1 MASPRRSRSKVPL
14 PKGFGAL
21 WSTVA
26 LDLVGFGMVIPI
38 LGVYATDFG
47 ASGFE
52 VGLLVAA
59 YSAAQFLFSPVW
71 GRLSDRIGRRPVL
84 VISLVGSALGSL
96 LTGLAPTLI
105 WLYLGRIVDGAS
117 GASVAVAQA
126 SATDLADESER
137 PRLMGLLGA
146 AFALGFVLGP
156 ALGGLAGLVNRRLP
170 FYIAAALAAV
180 NAVAAW
186 IRVPETNPRHLASKR
201 PVIARRE
208 LFRGTLAQ
216 LVVVAFLAISAF
228 SGFEAT
234 FAILTEDRFGWTQAT
249 ISGVFVVV
257 GLVLAAVQ
265 GGLIG
270 HLSKA
275 HGSARVLA
283 GGLVLLTSGMVVIG
297 LTDSVGGLAAG
308 LVLLVS
314 GQGLV
319 SPSMSTLVS
328 VAAPDHSRGAAL
340 GVQQSGGALARIVG
354 PVLAGAVY
362 HYASPTATYLVA
374 AALGATALALFSR
387 PGGPLSELDRTPGY
401 PVHVTDG

>member
-1 MASPRRSRSKVPL
+1 MASPRRSRTKARTPL
-14 PKGFGAL
+14 PPGFGAL

-156 ALGGLAGLVNRRLP
+156 ALGGLAG
-170 FYIAAALAAV
+170 
-180 NAVAAW
+180 
-186 IRVPETNPRHLASKR
+186 
-201 PVIARRE
+201 
-208 LFRGTLAQ
+208 
-216 LVVVAFLAISAF
+216 
-228 SGFEAT
+228 
-234 FAILTEDRFGWTQAT
+234 
-249 ISGVFVVV
+249 
-257 GLVLAAVQ
+257 
-265 GGLIG
+265 
-270 HLSKA
+270 
-275 HGSARVLA
+275 
-283 GGLVLLTSGMVVIG
+283 
-297 LTDSVGGLAAG
+297 
-308 LVLLVS
+308 
-314 GQGLV
+314 
-319 SPSMSTLVS
+319 
-328 VAAPDHSRGAAL
+328 
-340 GVQQSGGALARIVG
+340 
-354 PVLAGAVY
+354 
-362 HYASPTATYLVA
+362 
-374 AALGATALALFSR
+374 
-387 PGGPLSELDRTPGY
+387 
-401 PVHVTDG
+401 